1 MGKDVLIDMRH
12 ITKRFP
18 GVVANDQVTFKVQ
31 AGEVHAL
38 LGENG
43 AGKSTLMSI
52 LSGLYRPDEG
62 EIIIRGKQVT
72 LKSPRNAID
81 HGIGMIHQHFKLIT
95 PFTVA
100 ENIALGSFD
109 QAFKLDMKK
118 IEQKVA
124 EFSQK
129 FGLHVDPQAKI
140 WQLSIGEQQR
150 VEIIKVL
157 YQGADIL
164 ILDEPTAVLTPQEV
178 AELFVTVRKMAAE
191 GKAVVIIT
199 HKLHEVM
206 NIADRITI
214 LRKGKTIRTLAKGEA
229 DTQQLTQMMLNREVT
244 TEINRKP
251 ISKGKTVLRL
261 DKVSALGDKGL
272 TALDEVSL
280 TVQEGEIL
288 GIAGVAGNGQ
298 RELTE
303 VITGLRAVTSGK
315 VLIDDQDMT
324 NQSSRTIID
333 AGVSYV
339 PEDRMGMGLIS
350 NMDLTNNSI
359 LKDYRRGSL
368 GKGLFLN
375 LKKAREM
382 AENIV
387 RDFDIKTPSVDTPVR
402 LLSGGNL
409 QKLLLAREI
418 AENPHLIVTSYP
430 VRGLDVGAAES
441 IYNLLLHQR
450 EQGRAILLIA
460 EDLDT
465 IMQIAD
471 RVAVLFKGKVM
482 GIKDTNQA
490 TIDDVGAMMLGESSL
505 EGREA

>member
-62 EIIIRGKQVT
+62 EIVIRGKRVT
-72 LKSPRNAID
+72 LKSPRSAID

-100 ENIALGSFD
+100 ENIALGSLD
-109 QAFKLDMKK
+109 QSFKLDMKK

-178 AELFVTVRKMAAE
+178 EELFVTVRKMAKE

-206 NIADRITI
+206 NISDRITI
-214 LRKGKTIRTLAKGEA
+214 LRKGKTIRTVAKGEV
-229 DTQQLTQMMLNREVT
+229 DTQELTQMMLNREVK
-244 TEINRKP
+244 TEIHRKP
-251 ISKGKTVLRL
+251 VPKGKAVLTL

-272 TALDEVSL
+272 KALDDVSL
-280 TVQEGEIL
+280 TVREGEIL

-303 VITGLRAVTSGK
+303 VITGLRMATSGK

-324 NQSSRTIID
+324 NQSPRMIID
-333 AGVSYV
+333 AGVSHV
-339 PEDRMGMGLIS
+339 PEDRMGMGLIP
-350 NMDLTNNSI
+350 NMDVTNNII

-368 GKGLFLN
+368 GKGLLLPLN
-375 LKKAREM
+375 KAREM

-387 RDFDIKTPSVDTPVR
+387 RNFDVKTPSVDTPVR

-418 AENPHLIVTSYP
+418 AENPRLIVTSYP
-430 VRGLDVGAAES
+430 IRGLDVGATES

-465 IMQIAD
+465 IMKISD

-482 GIKDTNQA
+482 GLEDTDQA
-490 TIDDVGAMMLGESSL
+490 TIDDVGAMMLGESPL